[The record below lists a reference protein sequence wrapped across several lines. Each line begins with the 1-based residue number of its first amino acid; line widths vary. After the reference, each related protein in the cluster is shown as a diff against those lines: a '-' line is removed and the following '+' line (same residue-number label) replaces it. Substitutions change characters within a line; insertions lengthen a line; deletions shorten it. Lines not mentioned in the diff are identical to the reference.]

1 MEISLKPLS
10 RFRGPLLSSSSNFV
24 SLPSTVL
31 ATGLYAAALVAGHLA
46 GFRMRVPWGYYQ
58 LLDAEWLLSA
68 PGLSLLYMH
77 SQPPGLNVLLW
88 AVLTTSELT
97 GHAPEIVAKSVFV
110 VVGWAAVLLTYWL
123 VRAQS
128 GPVSWAVVAV
138 LALLANP
145 AFQFFGNLFFY
156 PFLVHTL
163 LLLVVW
169 TAWRYL
175 DAGSWRLYP
184 LVLTLAAVCLTRVLY
199 HPLWAIAVLTFAVAA
214 RTWVVGSDCG
224 GARLAWRQA
233 VVPAVLLLGLLTAWP
248 LKNYLLFGHFINT
261 SWTGFNLANTL
272 PIDANPE
279 FTSFVRSDTVSPEM
293 NQRLEDLAWQYPEAI
308 RSNLLSPRKS
318 DGSKNYNHLV
328 VLLTNDDLRARAI
341 QWRLRNPATWASKFI
356 GQYWSWT
363 RATFVDPYSGEIR
376 GPDKAAYRS
385 YAELVRKFF
394 FFDLRPMVERTVP
407 LPIIHEFSFVRRAK
421 LPYTFFGVV
430 LFPAIMVGS
439 LVFLIHG
446 IRRKKPLDMAL
457 FIGWAT
463 VLWSMAVPNATF
475 GSEGNRMRF
484 ATVALC
490 LVLIVYTFHG
500 IRSRF
505 KQSTE

>member
-1 MEISLKPLS
+1 
-10 RFRGPLLSSSSNFV
+10 
-24 SLPSTVL
+24 
-31 ATGLYAAALVAGHLA
+31 
-46 GFRMRVPWGYYQ
+46 
-58 LLDAEWLLSA
+58 
-68 PGLSLLYMH
+68 MH
-77 SQPPGLNVLLW
+77 GW

-184 LVLTLAAVCLTRVLY
+184 LVLTLAAVCLTRVVY

-233 VVPAVLLLGLLTAWP
+233 VVPAVLLLALLTAWP

-363 RATFVDPYSGEIR
+363 RATFVHPYSGEIR
-376 GPDKAAYRS
+376 GPDKTAYRS

-394 FFDLRPMVERTVP
+394 FFDLRPMVERAVP
-407 LPIIHEFSFVRRAK
+407 LPIIHEFSFVRRASY
-421 LPYTFFGVV
+421 P
-430 LFPAIMVGS
+430 
-439 LVFLIHG
+439 IHSSAWFCF
-446 IRRKKPLDMAL
+446 RRS
-457 FIGWAT
+457 
-463 VLWSMAVPNATF
+463 WSARWC
-475 GSEGNRMRF
+475 S
-484 ATVALC
+484 
-490 LVLIVYTFHG
+490 
-500 IRSRF
+500 
-505 KQSTE
+505 